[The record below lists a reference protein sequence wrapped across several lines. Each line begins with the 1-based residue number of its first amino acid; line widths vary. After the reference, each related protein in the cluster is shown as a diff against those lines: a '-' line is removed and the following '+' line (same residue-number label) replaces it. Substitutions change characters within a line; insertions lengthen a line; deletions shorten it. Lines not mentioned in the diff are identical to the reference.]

1 MVNLVPAIN
10 IGRPVDGGLLTKNKV
25 TINAKVSR
33 VDVYKDNILAG
44 SVTTNSYLMKKGI
57 GNVAVEKSLLGFPVH
72 QKIPGQSKGLHILMF
87 LLSMIFSAN
96 AQIKS
101 CDGVWFEGDGTQ
113 YGGVAGG
120 EGGHCGI
127 PIEAGDMYHCAMNHE
142 QYAGSNSCGT
152 CVRILGPKGE
162 VILKVADECP
172 ECKFGDIDLT
182 TAVYPQIAEL
192 KDGRVKI
199 KWQYVPCPSAKDIVL
214 LFAPGS
220 GPYYFKVQVRD
231 SFYPIAKLEYRKSNG
246 TFDIISRVVYNYFVK
261 QEGIDE
267 NKLKAGPYHFRFT
280 SSTGQVIEADSIVFS
295 TTSQVHTGVQFTPL
309 KCPDCAGVLDGT
321 AKIDFCNVCSGGNTG
336 IEPNSN
342 CKKDC
347 AGYWNENAYLDGCG
361 KCVAGTTGATPCDK
375 DCNNDPGGLAFLD
388 QCGTCVGG
396 RTSLKACKK
405 DCNNDWGGTAMLDSC
420 RKCSGGK
427 TKITPINSSTDCLVS
442 GLEVAMDLE
451 TSLQIE
457 NPINNELIVSSN
469 QQILKLKL
477 TDLSGNTLAERNSD
491 RISTSSLANG
501 MYIVSVWFSDRILV
515 KRILKY

>member
-1 MVNLVPAIN
+1 MHKNVFMQYKALK
-10 IGRPVDGGLLTKNKV
+10 LLFFFF
-25 TINAKVSR
+25 
-33 VDVYKDNILAG
+33 
-44 SVTTNSYLMKKGI
+44 SVIIS
-57 GNVAVEKSLLGFPVH
+57 S
-72 QKIPGQSKGLHILMF
+72 
-87 LLSMIFSAN
+87 N

-101 CDGVWFEGDGTQ
+101 CDGIWFEGEGTH

-120 EGGHCGI
+120 AGGHCGI
-127 PIEAGDMYHCAMNHE
+127 PIESGDIYHCAMNHQ
-142 QYAGSNSCGT
+142 QYAGSNACGS

-162 VILKVADECP
+162 VTLKVADECP

-199 KWQYVPCPSAKDIVL
+199 KWQYVPCPLAKDIVL

-231 SFYPIAKLEYRKSNG
+231 SFYPIAKLEYRKQNG
-246 TFDIISRVVYNYFVK
+246 TYDSISRVVYNYFVK

-267 NKLKAGPYHFRFT
+267 DKSKAGPYHFRFT
-280 SSTGQVIEADSIVFS
+280 SFTGQVIEVDSIIFS
-295 TTSQVHTGVQFTPL
+295 TTDLVHTGVQFTPL
-309 KCPDCAGVLDGT
+309 KCPDCAGVVDGT

-336 IEPNSN
+336 IVPNSN

-375 DCNNDPGGLAFLD
+375 DCNNDPGGLAFID

-405 DCNNDWGGTAMLDSC
+405 DCNNDWGGSAILDSC
-420 RKCSGGK
+420 GKCSGGN
-427 TKITPINSSTDCLVS
+427 TKIMPIYSSTDCTVS
-442 GLEVAMDLE
+442 GIANSLNWEH
-451 TSLQIE
+451 SLQIE
-457 NPINNELIVSSN
+457 NPIDDELKVSSN
-469 QQILKLKL
+469 KQILKLKL
-477 TDLSGNTLAERNSD
+477 LNLSGQVLAESFSNTMNT
-491 RISTSSLANG
+491 TSINAGVYVVL
-501 MYIVSVWFSDRILV
+501 VSFSDRIQARRIV
-515 KRILKY
+515 KK